1 MGGQKGGSCNPGAQV
16 MSAYTN
22 TVDNGPWNNNQG
34 YRRCSRWHPLEL
46 AAMIVGFVV
55 FWPIGLAILALKIAQ
70 KKEGYPGDLFS
81 YARDKVAAKSQSWS
95 GSQAWCG
102 SWSGSWQSRGS
113 AMRATGNSAFDDW
126 RNAELARL
134 EEERRKLVQ
143 AEREFSEYLD
153 RLRRARDRE
162 EFDRFMNERRNAQS
176 GPGTNGPSPSA

>member
-1 MGGQKGGSCNPGAQV
+1 

-22 TVDNGPWNNNQG
+22 TVDNGPWNQHQG

-46 AAMIVGFVV
+46 AAMIVGFIV
-55 FWPIGLAILALKIAQ
+55 FWPIGLAILFLKIAQ

-81 YARDKVAAKSQSWS
+81 YARDKAAQGWNASQQTWCGTRS
-95 GSQAWCG
+95 GSY
-102 SWSGSWQSRGS
+102 QSRG
-113 AMRATGNSAFDDW
+113 MRATGNSAFDDW

-134 EEERRKLVQ
+134 EEERRKLVE

-162 EFDRFMNERRNAQS
+162 EFDRFMNERRSAQS
-176 GPGTNGPSPSA
+176 GQGTSGPSA

>member
-1 MGGQKGGSCNPGAQV
+1 

-22 TVDNGPWNNNQG
+22 TVDSGPWNQQQG
-34 YRRCSRWHPLEL
+34 SRRCSRWHPLEL

-55 FWPIGLAILALKIAQ
+55 FWPIGLAILFLKIAQ
-70 KKEGYPGDLFS
+70 KKERYPGDLFS
-81 YARDKVAAKSQSWS
+81 YARDKIAAKCQGLGASQT
-95 GSQAWCG
+95 WCG
-102 SWSGSWQSRGS
+102 GWSSSWQSRGS
-113 AMRATGNSAFDDW
+113 GMRATGNSAFDDW

-143 AEREFSEYLD
+143 AEREFSEHLD

-176 GPGTNGPSPSA
+176 DGGTGAKVPPN

>member
-1 MGGQKGGSCNPGAQV
+1 

-22 TVDNGPWNNNQG
+22 TIDHGPWNNPG
-34 YRRCSRWHPLEL
+34 TRRCSRWSGLEL
-46 AAMIVGFVV
+46 AAMIAGFIF
-55 FWPIGLAILALKIAQ
+55 FWPVGLAILFLKIAQ

-81 YARDKVAAKSQSWS
+81 YARDKASAKWQGWNA
-95 GSQAWCG
+95 QQTWCG
-102 SWSGSWQSRGS
+102 SWSGSWQRGG
-113 AMRATGNSAFDDW
+113 MRTTGNSAFDDW

-134 EEERRKLVQ
+134 EEERRKLVE

-176 GPGTNGPSPSA
+176 GSGTSGPTG

>member
-1 MGGQKGGSCNPGAQV
+1 

-22 TVDNGPWNNNQG
+22 TVDSGPWNQHQG
-34 YRRCSRWHPLEL
+34 SRRCSRWHPLEL

-55 FWPIGLAILALKIAQ
+55 FWPIGLAILFLKIAQ

-81 YARDKVAAKSQSWS
+81 YARDKVTAKFQGASGASQT
-95 GSQAWCG
+95 WCG
-102 SWSGSWQSRGS
+102 GWSGSWQRSGS
-113 AMRATGNSAFDDW
+113 GMRATGNSAFDDW
-126 RNAELARL
+126 RNTELARL

-143 AEREFSEYLD
+143 AEREFSEHLD

-176 GPGTNGPSPSA
+176 NSGTSEPSA

>member
-1 MGGQKGGSCNPGAQV
+1 

-22 TVDNGPWNNNQG
+22 TIDNGPWNNNQS

-55 FWPIGLAILALKIAQ
+55 FWPFGLAILALKIAQ
-70 KKEGYPGDLFS
+70 KREGYPGDLFS
-81 YARDKVAAKSQSWS
+81 YARDKASAKWQGMNASQTWCGTWS
-95 GSQAWCG
+95 GQR
-102 SWSGSWQSRGS
+102 QSRSSG
-113 AMRATGNSAFDDW
+113 MRATGNSAFDDW

-162 EFDRFMNERRNAQS
+162 EFDRFMNERRTAQS
-176 GPGTNGPSPSA
+176 GPGTNEPSPSA

>member
-1 MGGQKGGSCNPGAQV
+1 

-22 TVDNGPWNNNQG
+22 TIDTGPWNNNQG

-46 AAMIVGFVV
+46 AAMIGGFIV
-55 FWPIGLAILALKIAQ
+55 FWPVGLAILFLKIAQ
-70 KKEGYPGDLFS
+70 KKEGYPGDLFA
-81 YARDKVAAKSQSWS
+81 YARDKASAKWQGWNGAQTWS
-95 GSQAWCG
+95 GG
-102 SWSGSWQSRGS
+102 WQSRGFG
-113 AMRATGNSAFDDW
+113 MRATGNSAFDDW

-143 AEREFSEYLD
+143 AEREFSEHLD

-176 GPGTNGPSPSA
+176 GPHTDGPPPSA

>member
-1 MGGQKGGSCNPGAQV
+1 

-22 TVDNGPWNNNQG
+22 TIDNGPWNNNQG
-34 YRRCSRWHPLEL
+34 HRRCSRWHPLEL

-55 FWPIGLAILALKIAQ
+55 FWPVGLAILFLKIAQ

-81 YARDKVAAKSQSWS
+81 YARDKASAKWQGWNASQ
-95 GSQAWCG
+95 QTWCG
-102 SWSGSWQSRGS
+102 TWSGSWQERNSG
-113 AMRATGNSAFDDW
+113 MRATGNSAFNDW
-126 RNAELARL
+126 RSAELARL

-143 AEREFSEYLD
+143 AEREFSDYLD

-176 GPGTNGPSPSA
+176 GPGTDAPSPSA

>member
-1 MGGQKGGSCNPGAQV
+1 

-176 GPGTNGPSPSA
+176 GPGTNAPSPSA

>member
-1 MGGQKGGSCNPGAQV
+1 

-22 TVDNGPWNNNQG
+22 TVDNDPWKHQG

-46 AAMIVGFVV
+46 AAMIVGFIV
-55 FWPIGLAILALKIAQ
+55 FWPIGLAILFLKIAQ

-81 YARDKVAAKSQSWS
+81 YARDKAASKWQGWNASQQTWCGTWS
-95 GSQAWCG
+95 GSY
-102 SWSGSWQSRGS
+102 QSRG
-113 AMRATGNSAFDDW
+113 MRATGNSAFDDW

-134 EEERRKLVQ
+134 EEERRKLVE

-176 GPGTNGPSPSA
+176 GQGTSGPSA

>member
-1 MGGQKGGSCNPGAQV
+1 

-46 AAMIVGFVV
+46 AAMIAGFIV
-55 FWPIGLAILALKIAQ
+55 FWPIGLAILALKIAA
-70 KKEGYPGDLFS
+70 KREGYPGDLVS
-81 YARDKVAAKSQSWS
+81 YAREKASAKWQGLNASQTWCGTWS
-95 GSQAWCG
+95 G
-102 SWSGSWQSRGS
+102 QSRGS
-113 AMRATGNSAFDDW
+113 GMRATGNSAFDDW

-134 EEERRKLVQ
+134 EEERRKLVE

-176 GPGTNGPSPSA
+176 GEGTNGPSPSA